1 MNAIVKDEIC
11 RISDYQEVEGELSL
25 LIKQDMNEW
34 IYKKQGFSPNNSH
47 ENMVDEYVN
56 YRGWL
61 QKNINE
67 FEIVY

>member
-1 MNAIVKDEIC
+1 MNNFVQEEINK
-11 RISDYQEVEGELSL
+11 IYPQSEQGDLELMVAY
-25 LIKQDMNEW
+25 DMNEW